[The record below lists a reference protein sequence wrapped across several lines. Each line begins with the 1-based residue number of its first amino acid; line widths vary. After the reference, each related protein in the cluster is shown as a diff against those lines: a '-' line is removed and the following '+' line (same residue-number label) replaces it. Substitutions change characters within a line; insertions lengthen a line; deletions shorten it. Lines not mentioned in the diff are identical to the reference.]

1 MSDKR
6 ATLDKKLE
14 AITTRLQAKTAQLSE
29 GRAALKALI
38 EDLANE
44 NNVTKWEAT
53 ANQHSLAN
61 IRIAALVD
69 ETALLESRQQA
80 VRVEINQYELALV
93 QTEIAQLVTE
103 NQGIRVKADTLRN
116 EFRILSSHP
125 SSDIEAKQR
134 ITDIKADLAQLG
146 LAGELTGR
154 QLEQAKRRRDI
165 LTNELQAVN

>member
-14 AITTRLQAKTAQLSE
+14 AITTRIQTKTAQLYES
-29 GRAALKALI
+29 RAALKALI

-44 NNVTKWEAT
+44 NNGPKWEDL

-69 ETALLESRQQA
+69 EIALLETRQQA
-80 VRVEINQYELALV
+80 ARAEINAYELALV
-93 QTEIAQLVTE
+93 QAEISQLVTE
-103 NQGIRVKADTLRN
+103 NQGIRTKADTLRE
-116 EFRILSSHP
+116 EFRILTSRP
-125 SSDIEAKQR
+125 TSDIEAKQR
-134 ITDIKADLAQLG
+134 IVDVKSELAQLG
-146 LAGELTGR
+146 LAGELTKR

-165 LTNELQAVN
+165 LTGELQAAN